1 MELYNGQLKDRE
13 LDIETRKSHK
23 KDKNG
28 NYPVKKFCNSI
39 FTFDIE
45 VTSAWLENGKVISYR
60 KGESSEYWNSL
71 EALSLPY
78 IWQFSCDGVVYY
90 GREFRDFKKVLDDL
104 PKDCEIIIWVHN
116 LSYEFMFLCNILE
129 WSNVFARNPHKP
141 IKCTPKEYRN
151 ISFRCSYFLT
161 RLSLDNWGKQI
172 GLPKATGD
180 LDYEKIRTPLTPLT
194 EKELGYCER
203 DCLVVEAGI
212 RNYLKK
218 YEKQRNIPLTQTG
231 TVRREVKDLLMS
243 DPNYVRFIK
252 RLVPRDADQYK
263 ILQQVFAGGY
273 THANRI
279 YSNKTIDEYI
289 EHYDFASSYPTVM
302 IAEKYPMSKWIYIG
316 RIMPDPSTF
325 NDYAYILRVK
335 FRHLNC
341 TYCNT
346 YIQTSKSEC
355 KGATYDNGRVISAE
369 ELTITLTEQDWL
381 TISET
386 YEWESVEVEYCMK
399 SKKGY
404 LPKQFCDYI
413 LYLYANKTELKDVE
427 GYEDLYLQ
435 SKQYINSMY
444 GMSVTAIIQA
454 NVILDND
461 EWHIEPL
468 TKDVVNAKLEKL
480 RNPNPREKR
489 YFLSFSWGCWVT
501 AYARRNLWKCIES
514 VDYDV
519 LYCDTDSI
527 FVRGKQDF
535 SWYNDEITRKIMT
548 ACINNNLDFNKT
560 KPKTPK
566 GKEKPLGIFEQ
577 EEPCCQFRTLGA
589 KRYIERR
596 ISDGK
601 LHMTVSGID
610 KTAVELL
617 DDDIDKFSD
626 GFNFDK
632 DADCITKKL
641 CTYLT
646 DIPMCTYPDGYINTY
661 KYGINLRRNG
671 YLLSLTDEYTTLLKL
686 MNFNLGDISDKFMNR
701 IRASFREETIDDTII
716 EDAF

>member
-1 MELYNGQLKDRE
+1 MELYKGQLRERE
-13 LDIETRKSHK
+13 LDIEIRKAHK
-23 KDKNG
+23 KDKDG

-45 VTSAWLENGKVISYR
+45 VTSAWLEDNKVIQYR
-60 KGESSEYWNSL
+60 KGEDSEYWNGL
-71 EALSLPY
+71 QALALPY
-78 IWQFSCDGVVYY
+78 IWQFSCDGIVYY
-90 GREFRDFKKVLDDL
+90 GRDFRDFKKVLDDL

-129 WSNVFARNPHKP
+129 WGSVFARSPHKP
-141 IKCTPKEYRN
+141 IKCTPKGYAN

-212 RNYLKK
+212 KYYLKK
-218 YEKQRNIPLTQTG
+218 YEKQRFIPLTQTG
-231 TVRREVKDLLMS
+231 TVRREVKELLTS
-243 DPNYVRFIK
+243 DPSYVTFIK
-252 RLVPRDADQYK
+252 DLIPEDADEYAM
-263 ILQQVFAGGY
+263 LQDVFAGGF

-279 YSNKTIDEYI
+279 YANKTITEYV

-302 IAEKYPMSKWIYIG
+302 IAEKYPMSPWIYI
-316 RIMPDPSTF
+316 DDELPSKDTF
-325 NDYAYILRVK
+325 DDYAYIFRIK
-335 FRHLNC
+335 FRRLKC
-341 TYCNT
+341 THCNT
-346 YIQTSKSEC
+346 YIQASKSEYHN
-355 KGATYDNGRVISAE
+355 ATLDNGRVICAD
-369 ELTITLTEQDWL
+369 ELTITITEQDWL

-386 YEWESVEVEYCMK
+386 YEWDSYEVEYCYRSVK
-399 SKKGY
+399 DY
-404 LPKQFCDYI
+404 LPQPFCDYI
-413 LYLYANKTELKDVE
+413 LKLYANKTELKDVE

-435 SKQYINSMY
+435 SKQYINSMF
-444 GMSVTAIIQA
+444 GMCVTAIIQA
-454 NVILDND
+454 NVSMEND
-461 EWHIEPL
+461 EWFIEPL
-468 TKDVVNAKLEKL
+468 TKDIVNKRLDKL

-527 FVRGKQDF
+527 FVRVKQDF
-535 SWYNDEITRKIMT
+535 SWYNNEVTDKIKK
-548 ACINNNLDFNKT
+548 ACEENNLDYNKT

-566 GKEKPLGIFEQ
+566 RKEKPLGIFEQ
-577 EEPCCQFRTLGA
+577 EKPCIQFRTLGA

-596 ISDGK
+596 QDDEK
-601 LHMTVSGID
+601 LYMTVSGID

-617 DDDIDKFSD
+617 DDDIDKFAD

-641 CTYLT
+641 CTYLV
-646 DIPMCTYPDGYINTY
+646 DIPTCTYPDGYISTY

-671 YLLSLTDEYTTLLKL
+671 YLLSLTDEYTALLQL
-686 MNFNLGDISDKFMNR
+686 CDFNLGDISDRFMNGL
-701 IRASFREETIDDTII
+701 RADFTMEGEE
-716 EDAF
+716 